1 MENKDFKKI
10 KNILYLLIG
19 VFVLLNFYLFMD
31 SRNYVRL
38 FTESY
43 LHSLVNKEEFKSSKI
58 LSEFIVQDNKIISKN
73 DNSPK
78 LSELEIKELVK
89 NNSFYEAIKVD
100 KNQFDIRYYELIN
113 GAYYGFNNQFY
124 LTNSRFY
131 QFYIPVLLNICF
143 FILIYNLYK
152 QKNHISA
159 QYQRSI
165 STYTKRIEKLE
176 IEASIDPLTQ
186 LKNKRSLEKSIV
198 LMKNPKL
205 LLVDIDE
212 FKKINDYFD
221 ANTADDLLKHIALI
235 MSDFADENHLEVY
248 KLDGDLFALLED
260 NIEDEQRYE
269 ELVTE
274 LMQELKN
281 KDLTIEYNHQIASIV
296 LTLTMGL
303 CLENENTLKKA
314 FIALKRAKRDN
325 KNFVCYSKF
334 IDEEK
339 EYFHQLSTAKSIQS
353 AIAKDEILPFFQP
366 IFDKDK
372 NITKFESLVRI
383 VKKTPEGTDVITPGA
398 FLAVSIKMKQ
408 YEIIEN
414 FVIEKVVQTLVEN
427 QDIVLCVNLGGRDMI
442 DSAKNN
448 KFINLLRRTGVANRL
463 IIEVLED
470 ENISQ
475 NEKIKDFLKRVKEL
489 GCKIALD
496 DFGSGF
502 SNFSYLLELM
512 PDYIKIDGSIIEKI
526 TKDEKSE
533 KIVKTIVLF
542 SKSLGIKTVAE
553 FVSTEEIFKK
563 CIEIGVD
570 EFQGFYLGKP
580 SPTFTQEEIDLDF
593 YHLKEKNA

>member
-1 MENKDFKKI
+1 
-10 KNILYLLIG
+10 
-19 VFVLLNFYLFMD
+19 
-31 SRNYVRL
+31 S
-38 FTESY
+38 T
-43 LHSLVNKEEFKSSKI
+43 
-58 LSEFIVQDNKIISKN
+58 
-73 DNSPK
+73 
-78 LSELEIKELVK
+78 
-89 NNSFYEAIKVD
+89 
-100 KNQFDIRYYELIN
+100 
-113 GAYYGFNNQFY
+113 
-124 LTNSRFY
+124 
-131 QFYIPVLLNICF
+131 
-143 FILIYNLYK
+143 
-152 QKNHISA
+152 

-414 FVIEKVVQTLVEN
+414 FIIEKVVQTLVEN

-475 NEKIKDFLKRVKEL
+475 NEKIKDFLKRIKEL
-489 GCKIALD
+489 GCKIAID

-563 CIEIGVD
+563 CIEVGVD

>member
-1 MENKDFKKI
+1 
-10 KNILYLLIG
+10 
-19 VFVLLNFYLFMD
+19 MD

-152 QKNHISA
+152 QKNHIST

-260 NIEDEQRYE
+260 SIEDEQRYE

-475 NEKIKDFLKRVKEL
+475 NEKIKDFLKRIKEL
-489 GCKIALD
+489 GCKIAID

-563 CIEIGVD
+563 CIEVGVD

>member
-43 LHSLVNKEEFKSSKI
+43 FHSLINKEELKSSQM
-58 LSEFIVQDNKIISKN
+58 LSEFVIQDNKIILKN

-78 LSELEIKELVK
+78 LSELEIKELAK
-89 NNSFYEAIKVD
+89 NDNFYEAIKVD
-100 KNQFDIRYYELIN
+100 KNQFNIRYYELIN
-113 GAYYGFNNQFY
+113 GIYYGFNNQFY

-143 FILIYNLYK
+143 FILIYILYK

-260 NIEDEQRYE
+260 SIEDEQRYE

>member
-414 FVIEKVVQTLVEN
+414 FIIEKVVQTLVEN

-475 NEKIKDFLKRVKEL
+475 NEKIKDFLKRIKEL
-489 GCKIALD
+489 GCKIAID

>member
-152 QKNHISA
+152 QKNHIST

-260 NIEDEQRYE
+260 SIEDEQRYE

-475 NEKIKDFLKRVKEL
+475 NEKIKDFLKRIKEL
-489 GCKIALD
+489 GCKIAID

-563 CIEIGVD
+563 CIEVGVD

>member
-10 KNILYLLIG
+10 KNVLYLLVS
-19 VFVLLNFYLFMD
+19 VFLLLNFYLFMD
-31 SRNYVRL
+31 SRNYVKL
-38 FTESY
+38 FAKSY
-43 LHSLVNKEEFKSSKI
+43 LHSLVNKENSSNLQD
-58 LSEFIVQDNKIISKN
+58 LSKFVINNNELTLEGGK
-73 DNSPK
+73 SPK
-78 LSELEIKELVK
+78 LNDVEIKELAGDDE
-89 NNSFYEAIKVD
+89 FYEAIKIN
-100 KNQFDIRYYELIN
+100 KNHFEIRYYELID
-113 GAYYGFNNQFY
+113 GVYYGFSDDFY

-131 QFYIPVLLNICF
+131 QLYIPLFLNACF
-143 FILIYNLYK
+143 FVLMYILYK
-152 QKNHISA
+152 QKTIIEN
-159 QYQRSI
+159 QYQRII
-165 STYTKRIEKLE
+165 STYNKRIEKLE

-198 LMKNPKL
+198 MMKNPKL

-221 ANTADDLLKHIALI
+221 SNTADDLLKHIALI
-235 MSDFADENHLEVY
+235 MSDFADENNLEVFR
-248 KLDGDLFALLED
+248 LDGDLFALLED
-260 NIEDEQRYE
+260 SIEDEQRYE

-281 KDLTIEYNHQIASIV
+281 KDLSIEYNNQTANIV

-303 CLENENTLKKA
+303 CLESDNILRKA
-314 FIALKRAKRDN
+314 FIALKRAKKDN

-334 IDEEK
+334 LDEEK
-339 EYFHQLSTAKSIQS
+339 EYLNQLNTAKRVQS

-372 NITKFESLVRI
+372 KITKFESLVRI
-383 VKKTPEGTDVITPGA
+383 VKKSPEGTEVITPGA

-414 FVIEKVVQTLVEN
+414 FIIEKVVQTLVEN
-427 QDIVLCVNLGGRDMI
+427 KDIVLSVNLGGRDMV

-448 KFINLLRRTGVANRL
+448 KFINLLRRTGVAERL
-463 IIEVLED
+463 VIEVLED
-470 ENISQ
+470 ENVSQ
-475 NEKIKDFLKRVKEL
+475 NEKIKDFLKRAKEL
-489 GCKIALD
+489 GCKIAID

-502 SNFSYLLELM
+502 SNFAYLLELM
-512 PDYIKIDGSIIEKI
+512 PHYIKIDGSIIKNI
-526 TKDEKSE
+526 TQDEKSE
-533 KIVKTIVLF
+533 KIARTIVLF

-553 FVSTEEIFKK
+553 YVSTEEIFNK
-563 CIEIGVD
+563 CVEIGVD

-593 YHLKEKNA
+593 YQLKEKDA

>member
-1 MENKDFKKI
+1 MT
-10 KNILYLLIG
+10 
-19 VFVLLNFYLFMD
+19 LFP
-31 SRNYVRL
+31 YTTL
-38 FTESY
+38 FRS
-43 LHSLVNKEEFKSSKI
+43 
-58 LSEFIVQDNKIISKN
+58 
-73 DNSPK
+73 
-78 LSELEIKELVK
+78 
-89 NNSFYEAIKVD
+89 D
-100 KNQFDIRYYELIN
+100 KNQFNIRYYELIN
-113 GAYYGFNNQFY
+113 GIYYGFNNQFY

-131 QFYIPVLLNICF
+131 QFYIPVFLNICF
-143 FILIYNLYK
+143 FILIYILYK

-165 STYTKRIEKLE
+165 STYTKKIEKLE

-260 NIEDEQRYE
+260 SIEDEQRYE

-339 EYFHQLSTAKSIQS
+339 EI
-353 AIAKDEILPFFQP
+353 
-366 IFDKDK
+366 
-372 NITKFESLVRI
+372 
-383 VKKTPEGTDVITPGA
+383 
-398 FLAVSIKMKQ
+398 
-408 YEIIEN
+408 
-414 FVIEKVVQTLVEN
+414 
-427 QDIVLCVNLGGRDMI
+427 GR
-442 DSAKNN
+442 AH
-448 KFINLLRRTGVANRL
+448 V
-463 IIEVLED
+463 
-470 ENISQ
+470 
-475 NEKIKDFLKRVKEL
+475 
-489 GCKIALD
+489 
-496 DFGSGF
+496 
-502 SNFSYLLELM
+502 
-512 PDYIKIDGSIIEKI
+512 
-526 TKDEKSE
+526 
-533 KIVKTIVLF
+533 
-542 SKSLGIKTVAE
+542 
-553 FVSTEEIFKK
+553 
-563 CIEIGVD
+563 
-570 EFQGFYLGKP
+570 
-580 SPTFTQEEIDLDF
+580 
-593 YHLKEKNA
+593 

>member
-10 KNILYLLIG
+10 KNVLYLLIG

-43 LHSLVNKEEFKSSKI
+43 LHSLVNKEEFKSSKM
-58 LSEFIVQDNKIISKN
+58 LSEFIIQDNKIILKN

-78 LSELEIKELVK
+78 LSELEIKELAK
-89 NNSFYEAIKVD
+89 NDNFYEAIKVD
-100 KNQFDIRYYELIN
+100 KNQFNIRYYELIN
-113 GAYYGFNNQFY
+113 GIYYGFNNQFY

-143 FILIYNLYK
+143 FILIYILYK

-260 NIEDEQRYE
+260 SIEDEQRYE

>member
-113 GAYYGFNNQFY
+113 GIYYGFNNQFY

-152 QKNHISA
+152 QKNHIST

-414 FVIEKVVQTLVEN
+414 FIIEKVVQTLVEN

-475 NEKIKDFLKRVKEL
+475 NEKIKDFLKRIKEL
-489 GCKIALD
+489 GCKIAID

-563 CIEIGVD
+563 CIEVGVD

>member
-475 NEKIKDFLKRVKEL
+475 NEKIKDFLKRIKEL
-489 GCKIALD
+489 GCKIAID

-563 CIEIGVD
+563 CIEVGVD

>member
-414 FVIEKVVQTLVEN
+414 FIIEKVVQTLVEN

-475 NEKIKDFLKRVKEL
+475 NEKIKDFLKRIKEL
-489 GCKIALD
+489 GCKIAID

-563 CIEIGVD
+563 CIEVGVD

>member
-1 MENKDFKKI
+1 
-10 KNILYLLIG
+10 
-19 VFVLLNFYLFMD
+19 MD

-414 FVIEKVVQTLVEN
+414 FIIEKVVQTLVEN

-475 NEKIKDFLKRVKEL
+475 NEKIKDFLKRIKEL
-489 GCKIALD
+489 GCKIAID

-563 CIEIGVD
+563 CIEVGVD